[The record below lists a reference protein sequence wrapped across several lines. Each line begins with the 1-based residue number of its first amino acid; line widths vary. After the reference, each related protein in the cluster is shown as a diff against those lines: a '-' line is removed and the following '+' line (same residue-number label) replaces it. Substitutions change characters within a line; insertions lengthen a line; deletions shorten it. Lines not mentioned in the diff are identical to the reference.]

1 MKKKEFFL
9 FVCSE
14 EQGKDRMGEMREK
27 EIETLERATRQVMMD
42 NRTSY
47 GGFGWFRPRTES
59 LETFCRSARQ
69 HLLKFGLYSRDDSL

>member
-14 EQGKDRMGEMREK
+14 EQGKDRMGKKREK
-27 EIETLERATRQVMMD
+27 EIETLERATRQLMMD

-47 GGFGWFRPRTES
+47 GGFGLGQEQN
-59 LETFCRSARQ
+59 RSKLFVARQ
-69 HLLKFGLYSRDDSL
+69 DNTS